1 MNKQLRPFKVT
12 ALRIGMALTI
22 ATIGAFITTHT
33 DFDADFLAGFYTCL
47 AFAFRPYAI
56 TEADHGTR

>member
-1 MNKQLRPFKVT
+1 MPKVT